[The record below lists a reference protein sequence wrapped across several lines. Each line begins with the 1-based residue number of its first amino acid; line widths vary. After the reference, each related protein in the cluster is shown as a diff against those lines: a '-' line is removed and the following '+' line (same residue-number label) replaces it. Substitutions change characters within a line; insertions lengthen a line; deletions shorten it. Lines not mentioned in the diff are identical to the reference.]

1 MRSATLD
8 FLTLAMRA
16 LDRPEHGARLRPA
29 VDTAWLGGEASI
41 APACL
46 EQMRDATRLD
56 DNGADPC
63 WRPI

>member
-16 LDRPEHGARLRPA
+16 LDRPERGARLRHA
-29 VDTAWLGGEASI
+29 LDTAWLGGEASI

-46 EQMRDATRLD
+46 EQMREATRVD
-56 DNGADPC
+56 DTGADPC